1 MRECVLLFQF
11 EQTKQRKLVAQLLPA
26 RFKVKVV
33 GAEELDFPI
42 GYLTGNKELPVR
54 EEKGKEGQSASE
66 EPQGHEQAGETAPQ
80 PLEGEMLVMAGVSGD
95 RLNTVLQAVKKAGI
109 GTIPYKAV
117 VTETNQAWTA
127 RELFEEL
134 RKEHEAMK
142 TQNNDGKMLHEQK

>member
-95 RLNTVLQAVKKAGI
+95 RLNMVLQAVK
-109 GTIPYKAV
+109 KAV